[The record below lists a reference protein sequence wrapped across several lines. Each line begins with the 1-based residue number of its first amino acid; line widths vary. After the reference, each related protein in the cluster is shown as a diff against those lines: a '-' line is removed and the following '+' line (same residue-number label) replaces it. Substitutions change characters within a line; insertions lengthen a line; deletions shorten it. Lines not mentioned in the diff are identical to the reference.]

1 MISALNTAVSGL
13 KAAASRVNDAATT
26 IVRAGAETSNAIN
39 TDSAAPAAP
48 PVSGAPLNAAPVL
61 DHDLLT
67 GILDLK
73 QAELAYKANA
83 KLIASLGETEREVLD
98 ILR

>member
-13 KAAASRVNDAATT
+13 KTAAARVNDAAATT
-26 IVRAGAETSNAIN
+26 IVRAGTQAVN
-39 TDSAAPAAP
+39 TANGTVQPTP
-48 PVSGAPLNAAPVL
+48 PTGSAPLNAAPVL
-61 DHDLLT
+61 EHDLLT

-83 KLIASLGETEREVLD
+83 KLIASLEETKRETLD
-98 ILR
+98 ILG